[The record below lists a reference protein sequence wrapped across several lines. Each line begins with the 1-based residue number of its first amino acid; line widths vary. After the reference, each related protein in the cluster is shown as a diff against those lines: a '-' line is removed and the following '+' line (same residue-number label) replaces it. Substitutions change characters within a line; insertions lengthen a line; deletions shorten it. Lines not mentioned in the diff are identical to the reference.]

1 MSSLRHVSRSTT
13 PASIARTPSLAV
25 LSYSRAPA
33 YRRLISSALSPARRD
48 AAFSTPSRM
57 PTAFLPLLRSPFLPE
72 TVAAIQSRS
81 FHVTLPWYQEQPA
94 QPEKPSKPEQKS
106 DESASSSESEAK
118 PEAEEQK
125 KQQEESEDSGEGKKE
140 EEKGEK
146 KEDLP
151 PPPPHGDK
159 TPWQVFMETMQTE
172 FKASKEWNEST
183 KQLSDSAHQFTESES
198 VRRARQAYE
207 STTGAV
213 SSTAGRVLK
222 TSADVVGKGAAWT
235 WDTNVM
241 KGVRKGANITGEALD
256 KATKPIRDTEAF
268 KSVKDVIDD
277 GSSSRYGGW
286 VEKEERRKARE
297 LRQKKAAAIH
307 GNVEEMVEDPN
318 AGTNVTLHKD
328 AAWKEAWRDF
338 RDQNKFVQG
347 VFNMKSV
354 YQESENPLVSTA
366 RSITDRVAGFFA
378 ENETAMVI
386 KKIRAMD
393 PSFQIEPFQQELRD
407 YILPEVLDA
416 YVKGDTETLKLWLS
430 AAQYSVYEALTKQ
443 YLQAGMKSDGRIL
456 DIRHVDILK
465 ARMLEPGEIPVF
477 IITCRTQEV
486 HVYRNAKTSEL
497 AAGMEDRVQLV
508 TYVIGIT
515 RTPEDVNNPETRGW
529 RYVYKLFPCS
539 PTKVVIRLILT
550 IFQPLSLSL
559 LSKLLAHIHQTLT
572 QKIHPPLMALRLG
585 ALGREADAPDP
596 IEGARLDELAV
607 ARSQQDIP
615 KACSARRLRGL
626 PMSQSPGPERT
637 ILSISFPIPILVRS
651 VFDRQTELAP
661 ITPRQ
666 RCARARAPTR
676 SAQSRGRPPQ
686 RLHVPRDAA
695 SRMVAAISASP
706 NSSALWCIM

>member
-1 MSSLRHVSRSTT
+1 MNMSSLRHV
-13 PASIARTPSLAV
+13 AAVARTPSLAV
-25 LSYSRAPA
+25 HSCARAPV
-33 YRRLISSALSPARRD
+33 YRRLISSTPISIRSDALLSASLRI
-48 AAFSTPSRM
+48 STTPL
-57 PTAFLPLLRSPFLPE
+57 TLLRSPFLPE
-72 TVAAIQSRS
+72 TVAAIQSRGFRPS
-81 FHVTLPWYQEQPA
+81 PPWFQEHPA
-94 QPEKPSKPEQKS
+94 QPDKASKPEQKP
-106 DESASSSESEAK
+106 EQSASSSEAEVKSES
-118 PEAEEQK
+118 EEHK
-125 KQQEESEDSGEGKKE
+125 TQQEGEESGEGKKE
-140 EEKGEK
+140 EKEEKEEK

-213 SSTAGRVLK
+213 SSTAGKVLK
-222 TSADVVGKGAAWT
+222 TSADAVGKGAAWT

-307 GNVEEMVEDPN
+307 GNMEDMVEDPN

-354 YQESENPLVSTA
+354 YQESENPLISTA

-393 PSFQIEPFQQELRD
+393 PNFQIEPFQQELRD

-416 YVKGDTETLKLWLS
+416 YVKGDTETLRLWLS

-529 RYVYKLFPCS
+529 R
-539 PTKVVIRLILT
+539 LIEM
-550 IFQPLSLSL
+550 
-559 LSKLLAHIHQTLT
+559 
-572 QKIHPPLMALRLG
+572 QKS
-585 ALGREADAPDP
+585 GRDY
-596 IEGARLDELAV
+596 I
-607 ARSQQDIP
+607 
-615 KACSARRLRGL
+615 
-626 PMSQSPGPERT
+626 
-637 ILSISFPIPILVRS
+637 
-651 VFDRQTELAP
+651 
-661 ITPRQ
+661 
-666 RCARARAPTR
+666 
-676 SAQSRGRPPQ
+676 
-686 RLHVPRDAA
+686 
-695 SRMVAAISASP
+695 
-706 NSSALWCIM
+706 